1 MNANTGMDKATFELA
16 RSHALPVC
24 DNAASSF
31 NRRMA
36 NFIKAL
42 LAPLRVE
49 NEALRAEVAALK
61 AGETTLLF
69 TDAAQ
74 VRIAKY
80 LELSKNERLGGGH
93 SDWDQ
98 RILEQAGRCALA
110 QLLIDNRALV
120 NLDKMLAEVKAEQDA
135 G

>member
-1 MNANTGMDKATFELA
+1 MNANTGMDEETFELA

-42 LAPLRVE
+42 LAPLRAE

-61 AGETTLLF
+61 AGKTTLLF
-69 TDAAQ
+69 TNVSQ
-74 VRIAKY
+74 LRVAKY
-80 LELSKNERLGGGH
+80 LELLKNAKLGGSRNAYGEMELA
-93 SDWDQ
+93 SS
-98 RILEQAGRCALA
+98 AGQALA
-110 QLLIDNRALV
+110 QLLADNSEQTG
-120 NLDKMLAEVKAEQDA
+120 LDKMLAEVEAEKAA